1 MANYNE
7 IYKSQMDWQNVFV
20 RTSNFPLDRSSIFGS
35 YEDALKYAKGDGSDI
50 RGLGKTSYVGQIIAV
65 YEEGVVSVYKI
76 SGKDEMDSDNKTV
89 EIKERGLEELISR
102 GDVNQLIAD
111 AILSDDFE
119 AQTKK
124 IISATSINSDLIYNF
139 EETTKDIIAN
149 ENIISD
155 KVITDDKITIVG
167 TPLAQIINPNN
178 DLNIKIDSATD
189 LQAILKLLLE
199 KELYPS
205 NIKFTEG
212 TVSHVTA
219 NPSISA
225 NIDKNVYVEVGTV
238 CNFNRI
244 SSPTI
249 SFTTTNRKLEN
260 IEYGYSLSNNNVKEY
275 SETEIIKTPMDKFV
289 NEGTHKLSVTYSGF
303 DNVSNLIK
311 TATTQADCFI
321 EPIAATVKKGD
332 NTITVNY
339 EAPVVS
345 ATFNTIPKLF
355 PCSNIQKTKAD
366 IVVNEHPRYIASATT
381 KSTSVASYT
390 VKGAWYS
397 YIGGAS
403 ADFDF
408 TSAHVRGLG
417 KRTLKAKGTETVSV
431 TTACD
436 KVVIAFPNTSE
447 WGNLK
452 TVKDNGSNTIITNEF
467 DEIKTVS
474 VQGANNY
481 GSCSYKVYV
490 YSPKNRLNNGFN
502 YTITIG

>member
-7 IYKSQMDWQNVFV
+7 IFKSQMDWQNVFV
-20 RTSNFPLDRSSIFGS
+20 RTGNFPLDRSSIFSS
-35 YEDALKYAKGDGSDI
+35 YEDALAYAQGDGSDL

-65 YEEGVVSVYKI
+65 YENDTVSVYKI
-76 SGKDEMDSDNKTV
+76 NGKDIMDSENKTCV
-89 EIKERGLEELISR
+89 IKERDLEEL
-102 GDVNQLIAD
+102 V
-111 AILSDDFE
+111 
-119 AQTKK
+119 TKK
-124 IISATSINSDLIYNF
+124 QTQG
-139 EETTKDIIAN
+139 IIAE
-149 ENIISD
+149 ENIMSD
-155 KVITDDKITIVG
+155 KVITKEKITIIG

-178 DLNIKIDSATD
+178 DLDITIDDTTD
-189 LQAILKLLLE
+189 LQSLLKILLE

-205 NIKFTEG
+205 NIQFIEG
-212 TVSHVTA
+212 TVEPITA
-219 NPSISA
+219 NPTISA
-225 NIDKNVYVEVGTV
+225 DINQNIYVEVGTI
-238 CNFNRI
+238 CHFNRI
-244 SSPTI
+244 SAPII
-249 SFTTTNRKLEN
+249 SFTTTNRKLIN
-260 IEYGYSLSNNNVKEY
+260 IEYGYSLSNNSTKEY

-289 NEGTHKLSVTYSGF
+289 NEGEHKFTVTYNGF

-332 NTITVNY
+332 NMITVKY

-366 IVVNEHPRYIASATT
+366 IVVNEHSRYIASATT

-408 TSAHVRGLG
+408 TSQRVRNLG

-431 TTACD
+431 TTACE

-467 DEIKTVS
+467 DEIKTVT

-481 GSCSYKVYV
+481 GTCSYKVYV
-490 YSPKNRLNNGFN
+490 YTPKNRLNNGFN